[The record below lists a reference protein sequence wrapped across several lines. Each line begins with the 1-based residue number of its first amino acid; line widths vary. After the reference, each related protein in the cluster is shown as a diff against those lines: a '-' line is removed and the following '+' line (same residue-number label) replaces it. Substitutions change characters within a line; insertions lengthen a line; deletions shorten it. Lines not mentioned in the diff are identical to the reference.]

1 MKNHEY
7 INGKLLQT
15 NKKYSQ
21 LKLKQKEK
29 IHAWMYESYLN
40 WYKKHGKFPDAK
52 AAGEVLEPVMERIEA
67 AEIWIPYGEVLKHYH
82 SIVGNLKKRAT
93 RTKRES
99 AATSLQLEVLETD
112 FAVCKVEDYSQV
124 DLSAP
129 FCFIGK
135 TDQENSLVCPS
146 TAVPSN
152 TTDRED
158 GWKGLRITGTLDFGL
173 IGILARISK
182 ILANNEISIFAIST
196 FDTDY
201 VLMKEESLERGL
213 TALKSAG
220 YAVIRTA
227 ETTE

>member
-7 INGKLLQT
+7 VDGKLLQT

-40 WYKKHGKFPDAK
+40 WYRKHDRFPDAK
-52 AAGEVLEPVMERIEA
+52 CADEVLEPVMARIEA
-67 AEIWIPYGEVLKHYH
+67 AEIWIPYGQVLKHYH

-93 RTKRES
+93 RTIREKT
-99 AATSLQLEVLETD
+99 ATNLRLEVLETD
-112 FAVCKVEDYSQV
+112 FTVCKVADYSQV
-124 DLSAP
+124 NLSVP

-135 TDQENSLVCPS
+135 TDQESSLVCP
-146 TAVPSN
+146 TAAVLSN
-152 TTDRED
+152 TSERED

-173 IGILARISK
+173 TGILARISK
-182 ILANNEISIFAIST
+182 ILANNEISIFALST

-201 VLMKEESLERGL
+201 VLMKEENLKRGL
-213 TALKSAG
+213 TALKNAG
-220 YAVIRTA
+220 YEIIRTA
-227 ETTE
+227 EISQ